1 MQGFLLDLKIEIR
14 RMKKKKICFSG
25 SLSWEQRSTN
35 LEELII
41 SLEVEQEDNEIQ
53 GFLYSL

>member
-14 RMKKKKICFSG
+14 RMKRKKICFLD
-25 SLSWEQRSTN
+25 SLSWELKSMNQ
-35 LEELII
+35 EELII
-41 SLEVEQEDNEIQ
+41 SSEVEQEDNEIQ

>member
-1 MQGFLLDLKIEIR
+1 MQGFSLDLRIEIR
-14 RMKKKKICFSG
+14 KMKKKKICFLDF
-25 SLSWEQRSTN
+25 LSWEQRSTN

-53 GFLYSL
+53 GFLCSL

>member
-1 MQGFLLDLKIEIR
+1 MQGFSLDLRIEIR
-14 RMKKKKICFSG
+14 RMKKKKICFLDF
-25 SLSWEQRSTN
+25 LSWEQRNTN
-35 LEELII
+35 LEESII